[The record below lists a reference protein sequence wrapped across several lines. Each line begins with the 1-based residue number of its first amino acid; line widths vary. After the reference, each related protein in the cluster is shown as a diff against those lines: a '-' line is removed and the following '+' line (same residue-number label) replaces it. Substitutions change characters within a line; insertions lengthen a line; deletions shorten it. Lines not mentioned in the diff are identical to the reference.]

1 MGDAAGGQGARHR
14 DPGLTI
20 EDLTGEDVLVTCPSC
35 QGCARV
41 VVTSRTA
48 EPVPSW
54 PRRLVCP
61 QCSFAR
67 DRPPGSA
74 STWGAGAFDPY
85 LHAPLWLQSRC
96 CDGRVLWAFNE
107 RHLLVLRDHV
117 AATLRERSTGD
128 LAATS
133 MLERLPAWI
142 TSAKHRAEVL
152 RTIERLKSRIPR

>member
-1 MGDAAGGQGARHR
+1 MGEAAGGQGARHR

-20 EDLTGEDVLVTCPSC
+20 EDLTGEDVL
-35 QGCARV
+35 
-41 VVTSRTA
+41 
-48 EPVPSW
+48 
-54 PRRLVCP
+54 
-61 QCSFAR
+61 
-67 DRPPGSA
+67 
-74 STWGAGAFDPY
+74 
-85 LHAPLWLQSRC
+85 
-96 CDGRVLWAFNE
+96 VLWAFNE

-133 MLERLPAWI
+133 MFERLPAWI